1 MKKFIILALIILT
14 FSSVSFSITIDGQ
27 NITGDFANA
36 TWKVYQDVA
45 DDWGGNNAI
54 AMYIETNDTHLLV
67 GIPGYVNNNAVGFLL
82 DLNAKTGS
90 NVMPAGL
97 TMSDSICAGM
107 AGMSFDTNFTPDLA
121 VALRT
126 ADKASNDDA
135 WPALENINADL
146 RTYLGTLNDIRD
158 FGSTITNGNTIIG
171 AFMALAPFLE
181 ETNTFP
187 EGIEMAISYDDLN
200 NNSPTVRVMALV
212 CNNDGSWANNQ
223 TLPPTN
229 GDTNNWISALSANHH
244 ADRVPGEQFLTIV
257 LPTYNTGLQF
267 YASASVAPTLGFA
280 GSSLFEFKSTV
291 SGGTPPYVYDWD
303 LGNAGDSTNVG
314 EFSYSY
320 PAAGEFIPQAIIS
333 DNGGNSTTVTLTQVK
348 IYAST
353 FVDGLNITN
362 DFAEKTNTIQNTTSN
377 WGEATV
383 PGDGAEL
390 DSLYAYCDINK
401 LYIGLCGNLTT
412 GNGERTIGI
421 FIDSDYNIGTNIM
434 PVITAGSPAKLQN
447 LAGITFDSDFTPDKA
462 ILLSIDSPA
471 DCWVNVYHID
481 SNSDWYWGT
490 KTEFTDIFNPY
501 QRIVNDVNGLAGD
514 IVAFNNLNTA
524 ANPGDANTGV
534 EYELDA
540 DTLYFGL
547 TPGQDT
553 LRIQAILFNW
563 QSTNVAN
570 QSLPGINGD
579 VAGYGVASNVNYEAV
594 SGKQYIEVCAPIPE
608 PVSVYYL
615 LFIICN
621 LLFFLKKN

>member
-1 MKKFIILALIILT
+1 MKTLIILALTILT
-14 FSSVSFSITIDGQ
+14 ISSASFAVTIDGQ

-45 DDWGGNNAI
+45 DDWGGNNVI

-67 GIPGYVNNNAVGFLL
+67 GIPGYVNNNAVGLLL

-90 NVMPAGL
+90 NVMPSGL

-121 VALRT
+121 VAMRT

-135 WPALENINADL
+135 WPAFENINADL
-146 RTYLGTLNDIRD
+146 RTYIGTLDDIRD
-158 FGSTITNGNTIIG
+158 FGSAVTNGNTIVG
-171 AFMALAPFLE
+171 ALMALAPFLE

-187 EGIEMAISYDDLN
+187 EGVEMAISYDDLD

-229 GDTNNWISALSANHH
+229 GDTNNWVSASSANHH
-244 ADRVPGEQFLTIV
+244 ADLVPGEQFLTIV
-257 LPTYNTGLQF
+257 LPTFDTGVQF

-280 GSSLFEFKSTV
+280 GGTIFEFKSIV
-291 SGGTPPYVYDWD
+291 SGGTPPYVYDWN
-303 LGNAGDSTNVG
+303 LGNAGDSTNVS

-320 PAAGEFIPQAIIS
+320 PSAGEFIPQAIIS
-333 DNGGNSTTVTLTQVK
+333 DNGGNSVTVTLAQVK
-348 IYAST
+348 VYAST

-362 DFAEKTNTIQNTTSN
+362 DFAGKTNAVQDTISN

-390 DSLYAYCDINK
+390 DGLYAYCDSTK

-412 GNGERTIGI
+412 GNGERTIGV
-421 FIDSDYNIGTNIM
+421 FIDSDYNVGSNVM
-434 PVITAGSPAKLQN
+434 PEITSGFPAKLQN
-447 LAGITFDSDFTPDKA
+447 LAGMTFDSDFTPDKA
-462 ILLSIDSPA
+462 ILLSINSPA

-501 QRIVNDVNGLAGD
+501 QRIVNERNGQAGD

-579 VAGYGVASNVNYEAV
+579 AAGYGIASNVNYEVV

-608 PVSVYYL
+608 PVSIYYL

-621 LLFFLKKN
+621 LLFFLKRN